1 MQPLQILS
9 CATCQA
15 NTAGG
20 GDAAGWS
27 IFFLL
32 IVILLMLG
40 GVIFCMARLMRR
52 ERDNL
57 DPSLQDD
64 YVRPTSTTP

>member
-1 MQPLQILS
+1 MNTPLFIA

-32 IVILLMLG
+32 IVILAMLG
-40 GVIFCMARLMRR
+40 GVIFFMARVMRR
-52 ERDNL
+52 ERDTL
-57 DPSLQDD
+57 DPELQDD
-64 YVRPTSTTP
+64 YVRPSSNVH

>member
-1 MQPLQILS
+1 MISSISLG
-9 CATCQA
+9 CVTCQA

-32 IVILLMLG
+32 IVILAMLG
-40 GVIFCMARLMRR
+40 GVIFFMARVMRR
-52 ERDNL
+52 ERENL

-64 YVRPTSTTP
+64 YVRPHSTTP